1 MFCPACLPGCLQG
14 QLLLVAME
22 FMPGGN
28 LRVALQQ
35 PEMRQQLRWE
45 ARWVGSCACSGSP
58 CPRSAYMCAVAVTD
72 VATTRQHTRRRA
84 NHTASCICCCRGRQ
98 VALDIAEALDYLHNE
113 PKVLHGDLKPG

>member
-1 MFCPACLPGCLQG
+1 MHLPACLQG
-14 QLLLVAME
+14 QLLLLATE

-35 PEMRQQLRWE
+35 PEMRQQLRWK
-45 ARWVGSCACSGSP
+45 ARWVRDCAW
-58 CPRSAYMCAVAVTD
+58 SAALHAPAVL
-72 VATTRQHTRRRA
+72 
-84 NHTASCICCCRGRQ
+84 ASVLLLPAIVYIAYCICCCRGRQ